1 MPSAYYV
8 KLGSG
13 ADQISGASRDRHH
26 IGWIKLVSF
35 WMGDSRANAAT
46 ADAEQRGA
54 RWLPKSR
61 PRARAVFLLG
71 GGVAP
76 VRPSGVQP
84 L

>member
-46 ADAEQRGA
+46 AAAGPGSVTSFEVIVTK
-54 RWLPKSR
+54 L
-61 PRARAVFLLG
+61 RAHPGSLD
-71 GGVAP
+71 
-76 VRPSGVQP
+76 S
-84 L
+84 